1 MVYVDPIVN
10 YLCPACGNPYFGSSI
25 ASYTVFHVFKFSDG
39 SSRSEVPSK
48 LWLTRCPRCRRF
60 FAKEHLFEFPMTSR
74 VAEFIRYDRPREY
87 DNKQARTKINNRE
100 NQKLYGNVDYTLR
113 ENENVIDFLEQAIEV
128 GLYFPVNVSD
138 SRKEELRIALHRTL
152 WWEYNQNRDK
162 IANEEYNALCE
173 KLIKMLIST
182 KSIIREKELMLAE
195 LYRNIGNFEESFKQL
210 EELFVNPSIQVYVD
224 CIKKQIEQKNK
235 RTVIVEES

>member
-74 VAEFIRYDRPREY
+74 VAEFIRYDRQREY
-87 DNKQARTKINNRE
+87 DNKQARTKIDNRE

-113 ENENVIDFLEQAIEV
+113 ENENAIDFLEQAVEV

-138 SRKEELRIALHRTL
+138 YKKEELNITLHRTL

-162 IANEEYNALCE
+162 ITNEKYNALCE
-173 KLIKMLIST
+173 KLIKLLIST
-182 KSIIREKELMLAE
+182 KCIIREKELMLAE

-210 EELFVNPSIQVYVD
+210 EELFDNPSIQVYVD
-224 CIKKQIEQKNK
+224 CIKKQIEQKNN

>member
-1 MVYVDPIVN
+1 MMYVDPIVN

-39 SSRSEVPSK
+39 SSRSEIPSK
-48 LWLTRCPRCRRF
+48 LWLTRCPRCRHF

-74 VAEFIRYDRPREY
+74 VAEFIRYDRQREY

-100 NQKLYGNVDYTLR
+100 NQKLYGSVDYTLR

-162 IANEEYNALCE
+162 IANEDYNALCE

-224 CIKKQIEQKNK
+224 CIKKQIEQKNN

>member
-1 MVYVDPIVN
+1 MKS
-10 YLCPACGNPYFGSSI
+10 GSHLPLNLNMSNF
-25 ASYTVFHVFKFSDG
+25 SFKKYKDFTFQ
-39 SSRSEVPSK
+39 
-48 LWLTRCPRCRRF
+48 LWWVKSFLNI
-60 FAKEHLFEFPMTSR
+60 L
-74 VAEFIRYDRPREY
+74 
-87 DNKQARTKINNRE
+87 INNRE

-138 SRKEELRIALHRTL
+138 SRKEELNIALHRTL

-162 IANEEYNALCE
+162 ITNEKYNALCE

-195 LYRNIGNFEESFKQL
+195 LYRNIGNFEGSFKQL

-224 CIKKQIEQKNK
+224 CIKKQIEQKNN